1 MGLVEVA
8 HEAYETSDANGQKH
22 RVDLR
27 RGPAVRLERV
37 SDPLERE
44 EDDTPE
50 EANPQCEEGDD
61 GLGDEEDEGPAEVA
75 CGHDKGIAPHVVV
88 LGLVKDAR
96 LLGQLLCTARQED
109 GGA

>member
-1 MGLVEVA
+1 MGLMEVA
-8 HEAYETSDANGQKH
+8 HEAYEAPDANGKKH

-27 RGPAVRLERV
+27 WSPAVRLEGV
-37 SDPLERE
+37 SNTLEGE

-50 EANPQCEEGDD
+50 EANPQREKGDD
-61 GLGDEEDEGPAEVA
+61 GLSDEEDEGTAEIA
-75 CGHDKGIAPHVVV
+75 RGHDKGIAPHVVV